1 MCSVVNVSDCCRACL
16 RIDCPLTPTNAQDED
31 CVKFCD
37 KLLACISEIDWSKE
51 GLPSFICSTCI
62 DRLRVSYDFRTVCL
76 QSENTLQKC
85 VSGHLR
91 GFTTISESGTISKME
106 FGGANIIENIVIT
119 TQDSPNAEYLH
130 LKHFLDNEDELKND
144 VNISRGASPAL
155 ISQDSHLQELT
166 NKLSQKTLHDLEE
179 RHLQNYDG
187 ENQHFDLS
195 TFGNSQ
201 TSQVNNVIEPN
212 SNQVNHSS
220 AVQQEQH
227 HVKLNNGVQ
236 NISIVPKAVIKKTT
250 GIQVRP
256 LSPSAQNKEAKIFSC
271 ELCDKSYRKNANL
284 RIHMRTHTG
293 EKPFECKYCDK
304 RFYHSSH
311 LREHI
316 RRHTGEKPFQCAVC
330 NKRFTIKGELTMHMK
345 SHTGEKPYACPCCD
359 RRCLTAAD
367 LKVHMRTHTGEKP
380 FSCTTCGKKFA
391 STYILKSHIKTH
403 TGERPYTCT
412 ICLKTFTQS
421 SHLNVHMRKHTG
433 EKVACK
439 ICTAEFTHSSQL
451 TVHMRKHTGKQP
463 YKCTLCDKICN
474 YAAELQNH
482 MMKHT
487 GEKFQCVTC
496 DKRFTTAAYLNEH
509 IRTHTGENLSTCT
522 ICKRQFTRQQYLEKH
537 MRTHTGEK
545 PFTCM
550 QCGKKFSQSS
560 SLKVHI
566 RIHTGEK
573 PYSCTLCD
581 RKFTTSSD
589 LTAHTKKH
597 KKYIDL

>member
-1 MCSVVNVSDCCRACL
+1 MNNVVNVGDCCRACL
-16 RIDCPLTPTNAQDED
+16 RIDCHLTPTNAQDED

-37 KLLACISEIDWSKE
+37 KLLACISEIEWSKE
-51 GLPSFICSTCI
+51 GIPSFICSSCI
-62 DRLRVSYDFRTVCL
+62 ERLRVSYDFRTVCL
-76 QSENTLQKC
+76 QSESTLQKC
-85 VSGHLR
+85 GHLR
-91 GFTTISESGTISKME
+91 SFTAISEGGTISIPKLE
-106 FGGANIIENIVIT
+106 FTQANIIENIVIT
-119 TQDSPNAEYLH
+119 TDESPNTEYLH

-144 VNISRGASPAL
+144 VNNMSRSASPAFHL
-155 ISQDSHLQELT
+155 GSQDSHLQELT
-166 NKLSQKTLHDLEE
+166 NKLSQKTLEELEQK
-179 RHLQNYDG
+179 HLQNYEG
-187 ENQHFDLS
+187 QEQHFNIS
-195 TFGNSQ
+195 NFGNSQ
-201 TSQVNNVIEPN
+201 TSQLNMEQSQNQLQN
-212 SNQVNHSS
+212 SL
-220 AVQQEQH
+220 AVKQH
-227 HVKLNNGVQ
+227 HVQVNQ
-236 NISIVPKAVIKKTT
+236 RIQEVPIMQKHVIKRTT

-256 LSPSAQNKEAKIFSC
+256 LSPSSQKKETKIFAC
-271 ELCDKSYRKNANL
+271 ELCEKSYRKNANL

-380 FSCTTCGKKFA
+380 FTCNTCGKKFA

-412 ICLKTFTQS
+412 ICHKTFTQS

-439 ICTAEFTHSSQL
+439 MCNAEFTHSSQL

-463 YKCTLCDKICN
+463 YKCTVCDKICN

-509 IRTHTGENLSTCT
+509 IRTHTGENLSTCS

-545 PFTCM
+545 PFSCT

-573 PYSCTLCD
+573 PYACTLCD

-597 KKYIDL
+597 KKYINL